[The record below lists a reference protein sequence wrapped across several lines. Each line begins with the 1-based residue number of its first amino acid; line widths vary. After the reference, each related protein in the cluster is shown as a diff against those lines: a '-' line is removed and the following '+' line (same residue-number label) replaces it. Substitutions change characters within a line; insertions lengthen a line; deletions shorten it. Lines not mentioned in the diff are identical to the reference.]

1 MEGFTVVDG
10 AVALVILLSGVLAY
24 SRGFVREALSIAGW
38 VGAAVAA
45 WYFAPMATPLVQE
58 IPILSEF
65 LGDSCELSV
74 IAAFAGVFA
83 IALILI
89 SIFTPVFAGAV
100 QRSALGGVD
109 QGLGFLFG
117 VARGIL
123 LVAVAL
129 IIYDRVMIGETVD
142 IVENSRT
149 NAILANFS
157 DRVAAEIPSEAP
169 GWFVQRYEELMA
181 TCGPSVTV
189 TDGIELPGT
198 PATEAPATDAPATEA
213 PAEQAPA
220 GN

>member
-24 SRGFVREALSIAGW
+24 SRGFVRETLSILGW
-38 VGAAVAA
+38 IGAAVAGY
-45 WYFAPMATPLVQE
+45 YFAPMATPLIQE

-74 IAAFAGVFA
+74 IAAFAAVFA
-83 IALILI
+83 VALILI

-123 LVAVAL
+123 LVVVAL
-129 IIYDRVMIGETVD
+129 IIYDRVMIGEPVAVID
-142 IVENSRT
+142 DSRS
-149 NAILANFS
+149 AEVFANLS
-157 DRVAAEIPSEAP
+157 DRVSEEIPAEAP
-169 GWFVQRYEELMA
+169 RWFVARYEELMSE
-181 TCGPSVTV
+181 CGPTSQPVSPT
-189 TDGIELPGT
+189 ELPT
-198 PATEAPATDAPATEA
+198 EEAPADDAAA
-213 PAEQAPA
+213 PAE
-220 GN
+220 N

>member
-10 AVALVILLSGVLAY
+10 AVALVIILSGVLAY
-24 SRGFVREALSIAGW
+24 SRGFVRETLSIAGW
-38 VGAAVAA
+38 IGAAVAA
-45 WYFAPMATPLVQE
+45 YYFAPMATPLVQE

-83 IALILI
+83 VALILI

-117 VARGIL
+117 VARGVL

-129 IIYDRVMIGETVD
+129 IIYDRVMASEPVAVVD
-142 IVENSRT
+142 DSQT
-149 NAILANFS
+149 AAILSNFS
-157 DRVAAEIPSEAP
+157 ERVAAEIPSEAP

-181 TCGPSVTV
+181 TCGPATLQ
-189 TDGIELPGT
+189 TDGAALPGE
-198 PATEAPATDAPATEA
+198 ATETAPAGEA
-213 PAEQAPA
+213 PAEEAPA

>member
-10 AVALVILLSGVLAY
+10 AVALVIILSGVLAY
-24 SRGFVREALSIAGW
+24 SRGFVRETLSILGW
-38 VGAAVAA
+38 IGAAVAA
-45 WYFAPMATPLVQE
+45 YYFAPMATPLVQE

-100 QRSALGGVD
+100 QRSALGGID

-117 VARGIL
+117 VARGVL

-129 IIYDRVMIGETVD
+129 IIYDRVMVGEPVAMVD
-142 IVENSRT
+142 DSQT
-149 NAILANFS
+149 AAILANFT
-157 DRVAAEIPSEAP
+157 DRVADEIPSEAP
-169 GWFVQRYEELMA
+169 GWFVQRYEELMT
-181 TCGPSVTV
+181 TCGPATQAPS
-189 TDGIELPGT
+189 DAGLPGT
-198 PATEAPATDAPATEA
+198 EPEAAPEEA
-213 PAEQAPA
+213 APA

>member
-10 AVALVILLSGVLAY
+10 AVALVVLLSGVLAY
-24 SRGFVREALSIAGW
+24 SRGFVREMLSILGW

-58 IPILSEF
+58 IPILSDF

-74 IAAFAGVFA
+74 IAAFAAVFA

-123 LVAVAL
+123 LVVVAL
-129 IIYDRVMIGETVD
+129 IIYDRVMANETVAM
-142 IVENSRT
+142 VEDSRS
-149 NAILANFS
+149 AEIFANLS
-157 DRVAAEIPSEAP
+157 DRIAAEIPSETP
-169 GWFVQRYEELMA
+169 GWFVARYEEMMLV
-181 TCGPSVTV
+181 CGPSTV
-189 TDGIELPGT
+189 PQTPGT
-198 PATEAPATDAPATEA
+198 PPEAVPDGAPS
-213 PAEQAPA
+213 

>member
-24 SRGFVREALSIAGW
+24 SRGFVRETLSIAGW

-83 IALILI
+83 VALILI

-129 IIYDRVMIGETVD
+129 IIYDRVMVGEPVAMVD
-142 IVENSRT
+142 DSRSA
-149 NAILANFS
+149 AILANFS
-157 DRVAAEIPSEAP
+157 NRVAAEIPSEAP
-169 GWFVQRYEELMA
+169 GWFVARYEELMA
-181 TCGPSVTV
+181 TCGPTV
-189 TDGIELPGT
+189 LTPNEAGLPGT
-198 PATEAPATDAPATEA
+198 QPGAAPEG
-213 PAEQAPA
+213 EAPA

>member
-10 AVALVILLSGVLAY
+10 AVALVIILSGVLAY
-24 SRGFVREALSIAGW
+24 SRGFVRETLSILGW
-38 VGAAVAA
+38 IGAAVAA
-45 WYFAPMATPLVQE
+45 YYFAPMATPLVQE

-117 VARGIL
+117 VARGVL

-129 IIYDRVMIGETVD
+129 IIYERVMVGEPVAMVD
-142 IVENSRT
+142 DSQT
-149 NAILANFS
+149 AAILSNFS
-157 DRVAAEIPSEAP
+157 DRVADEIPSEAP
-169 GWFVQRYEELMA
+169 GWFVQRYEELMT
-181 TCGPSVTV
+181 TCGPT
-189 TDGIELPGT
+189 TLAPGGAGLPGAE
-198 PATEAPATDAPATEA
+198 PEAAPEEA
-213 PAEQAPA
+213 APA

>member
-24 SRGFVREALSIAGW
+24 SRGLVRETLSILGW

-58 IPILSEF
+58 IPILSDF

-117 VARGIL
+117 VARGVL
-123 LVAVAL
+123 LVVVAL
-129 IIYDRVMIGETVD
+129 IIYDRVMVGEPVALVD
-142 IVENSRT
+142 DSRS
-149 NAILANFS
+149 AEVFANLS
-157 DRVAAEIPSEAP
+157 DRIAAQIPSEAP
-169 GWFVQRYEELMA
+169 SWFIQRYEELME
-181 TCGPSVTV
+181 TCGPAT
-189 TDGIELPGT
+189 PG
-198 PATEAPATDAPATEA
+198 PV
-213 PAEQAPA
+213 PAETAPEGAPA

>member
-24 SRGFVREALSIAGW
+24 SRGFVRETLSIAGW
-38 VGAAVAA
+38 IGAAVAA

-58 IPILSEF
+58 IPILSEV

-117 VARGIL
+117 VARGVL

-129 IIYDRVMIGETVD
+129 IIYDRVMVGEPVAIVD
-142 IVENSRT
+142 DSRT
-149 NAILANFS
+149 AAILSNFS

-181 TCGPSVTV
+181 TCGPSA
-189 TDGIELPGT
+189 P
-198 PATEAPATDAPATEA
+198 PAAETAPAGAPAEA
-213 PAEQAPA
+213 PAEAAPA

>member
-10 AVALVILLSGVLAY
+10 AVALVIILSGVLAY
-24 SRGFVREALSIAGW
+24 SRGFVRETLSILGW
-38 VGAAVAA
+38 IGAAVAA

-100 QRSALGGVD
+100 QRSALGGID

-117 VARGIL
+117 VARGVL

-129 IIYDRVMIGETVD
+129 IIYDRVMVGEPVAMVD
-142 IVENSRT
+142 DSQT
-149 NAILANFS
+149 AAILANFS

-181 TCGPSVTV
+181 TCGPSVPAV
-189 TDGIELPGT
+189 DGAEL
-198 PATEAPATDAPATEA
+198 PATDAPA
-213 PAEQAPA
+213 PAEEAPA

>member
-45 WYFAPMATPLVQE
+45 WYFAPMATPLIQE

-117 VARGIL
+117 VARGVL

-129 IIYDRVMIGETVD
+129 IIYDRVMVGEPVAIVD
-142 IVENSRT
+142 DSRSK
-149 NAILANFS
+149 AILANFS

-169 GWFVQRYEELMA
+169 GWFVLRYEELMA
-181 TCGPSVTV
+181 TCPPAPTV
-189 TDGIELPGT
+189 TDGIDLPGT
-198 PATEAPATDAPATEA
+198 PATDAPAE
-213 PAEQAPA
+213 EAPA

>member
-45 WYFAPMATPLVQE
+45 YYFAPMATPLVQE

-117 VARGIL
+117 VARGVL

-129 IIYDRVMIGETVD
+129 IIYDRVMIGESVEIVD
-142 IVENSRT
+142 NSRT
-149 NAILANFS
+149 AAILANFS

-181 TCGPSVTV
+181 TCGPGVTV
-189 TDGIELPGT
+189 IEGVELPG
-198 PATEAPATDAPATEA
+198 AEAPATDAPATEA

-220 GN
+220 NN

>member
-24 SRGFVREALSIAGW
+24 SRGLVRETLSIAGW

-74 IAAFAGVFA
+74 IAAFAAVFA
-83 IALILI
+83 LALIVI

-123 LVAVAL
+123 LVVVAL
-129 IIYDRVMIGETVD
+129 IIYERVMVGEPVAVVD
-142 IVENSRT
+142 DSRS
-149 NAILANFS
+149 AEVFANLS
-157 DRVAAEIPSEAP
+157 DRVAEEIPSEAP
-169 GWFVQRYEELMA
+169 GWFVQRYEELMG
-181 TCGPSVTV
+181 TCGPRVLTP
-189 TDGIELPGT
+189 DGAGLPGGT
-198 PATEAPATDAPATEA
+198 PETAPEGT
-213 PAEQAPA
+213 APA